1 MSLIPLNVLP
11 TFSISKEKNSVYI
24 NFCSKNVHDIDLI
37 YIISDTHGVPN
48 QINSFPPLSSPN
60 QRRETMEKNT

>member
-1 MSLIPLNVLP
+1 M
-11 TFSISKEKNSVYI
+11 
-24 NFCSKNVHDIDLI
+24 DLI